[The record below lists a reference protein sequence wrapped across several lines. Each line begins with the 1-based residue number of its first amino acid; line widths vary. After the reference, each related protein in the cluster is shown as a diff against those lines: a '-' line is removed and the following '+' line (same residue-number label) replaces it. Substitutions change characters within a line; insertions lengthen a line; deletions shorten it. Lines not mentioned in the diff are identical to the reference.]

1 MRVRW
6 LAAARADVREIGRWI
21 AKDRPDA
28 AKDVARRIRRS
39 AQTLGQN
46 PGLGRA
52 GVVLDTRERVVTGL
66 PYIIIYR
73 VRDVVEIVWVVDARR
88 DWPASFDLAA
98 RLGDD
103 SAGH

>member
-21 AKDRPDA
+21 AKDRPA
-28 AKDVARRIRRS
+28 TAKEVAQRIRRA
-39 AQTLGQN
+39 AQSLGQN

-52 GVVLDTRERVVTGL
+52 GVVLDTRERVVPGL

-73 VRDVVEIVWVVDARR
+73 VRDAVEIVWVIDARR
-88 DWPASFDLAA
+88 DWPASFNLAE
-98 RLGDD
+98 RLND
-103 SAGH
+103 S

>member
-1 MRVRW
+1 MRVHW

-21 AKDRPDA
+21 AKDRPAA
-28 AKDVARRIRRS
+28 AKEVARRIRHT

-52 GVVLDTRERVVTGL
+52 GVVLDTRERVVPGL

-88 DWPASFDLAA
+88 NWPASFDLAE
-98 RLGDD
+98 RLADD
-103 SAGH
+103 TES